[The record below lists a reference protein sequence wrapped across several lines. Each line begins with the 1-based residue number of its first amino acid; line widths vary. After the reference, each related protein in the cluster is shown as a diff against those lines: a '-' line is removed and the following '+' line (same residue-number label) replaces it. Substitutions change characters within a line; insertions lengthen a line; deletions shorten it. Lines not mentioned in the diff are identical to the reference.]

1 MYWLQQTQNCLEF
14 NTIEFNT
21 MTPNTLHKL
30 ENVGE
35 TGTKYTTSGIT
46 LFCLKSFNLN
56 ASGMKQRE

>member
-1 MYWLQQTQNCLEF
+1 
-14 NTIEFNT
+14 